1 MREKKLLANLAQR
14 LLSNKSVVAN
24 AVFIAAVRKAAPN
37 GGPLQIANRL
47 FGRSS
52 RLRALHTLVGKPTIL
67 RRGLS

>member
-24 AVFIAAVRKAAPN
+24 ALFIAAVRKAAPN